1 MIRKAIGSYGE
12 ALFLAV
18 FLAFANK
25 SQVICHLLSITVIM
39 VCK

>member
-1 MIRKAIGSYGE
+1 MIRKAVGSYGE

-25 SQVICHLLSITVIM
+25 SQVICHMPSVNVI
-39 VCK
+39 